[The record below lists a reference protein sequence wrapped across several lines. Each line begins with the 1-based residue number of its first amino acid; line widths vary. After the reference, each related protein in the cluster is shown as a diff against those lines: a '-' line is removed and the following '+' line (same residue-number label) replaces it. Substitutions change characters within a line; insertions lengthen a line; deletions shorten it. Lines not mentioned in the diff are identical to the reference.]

1 MLNLSEH
8 SCLTVSTEIGTPSK
22 SMKSRN
28 SNSSVQIQ
36 IQPKSRFEFVPRDT
50 EESEFPDLVD
60 FGGGA
65 FPVETGIGNVYTTV
79 AYGVAMIGRLL
90 KIIGLFCERDL
101 QKRPIF

>member
-1 MLNLSEH
+1 MADPTKNA
-8 SCLTVSTEIGTPSK
+8 TPPKSTK
-22 SMKSRN
+22 SSH

-36 IQPKSRFEFVPRDT
+36 ITPKSRFEFVPRDT
-50 EESEFPDLVD
+50 EESEFLDLVD

-65 FPVETGIGNVYTTV
+65 FPVETGIGNVYTIV

-90 KIIGLFCERDL
+90 KIIGLFCKRDL